1 MDFLGNIRFVLYYYI
16 LLICKFEKKKIR
28 CRIIKYIY
36 IIFCLENKIIL
47 RKGLLVFE

>member
-16 LLICKFEKKKIR
+16 LLICKFEKKIR
-28 CRIIKYIY
+28 CRIIKYIF
-36 IIFCLENKIIL
+36 IILCLENKIIL